1 MRAID
6 ADKLIENVEYACEAN
21 GDELSLKWLNWFK
34 CVINMQQSIDINK
47 NEVGSALFT
56 QKENDKL

>member
-21 GDELSLKWLNWFK
+21 GDELSLKWLDWFK
-34 CVINMQQSIDINK
+34 YVINMQPTIDINK

-56 QKENDKL
+56 KGE